1 MKLLRFR
8 KGAVAAQV
16 EKYDSAT
23 AYEKLL
29 KRRLKQHKGNRDLAF
44 AWAVGSVSLELF
56 REQGDAHVLVLNHYG
71 LSDGMAIYDLGCGC
85 GRTAQAL
92 QRAGWQGNY
101 TGVDII
107 TPFIDELKAK
117 CPGYKAHVH
126 NKPTILA
133 ADRSLDLVFHWSVF
147 THLSPE
153 ECFLYL
159 KDTFRTLKPGGKTIF
174 SFLEADEPLHQRVF
188 DSRVHGLEVGSPAP
202 ILDTYLHKD
211 WILHWARQ
219 LGFSPPVFTHGDDA
233 THHPPFWQTL
243 AAMEKPA

>member
-23 AYEKLL
+23 AYQKLL
-29 KRRLKQHKGNRDLAF
+29 KRNLKQYKGNPELAF
-44 AWAVGSVSLELF
+44 AWSIGSVSLELF
-56 REQGDAHVLVLNHYG
+56 REQGDAHVSVLRHYG
-71 LSDGMAIYDLGCGC
+71 LADGMAVYDLGCGC

-92 QRAGWQGNY
+92 QRSGWRGRY

-107 TPFIDELKAK
+107 APFINELKAK
-117 CPGYKAHVH
+117 CPGYDAYVH
-126 NKPTILA
+126 YKPTLR
-133 ADRSLDLVFHWSVF
+133 ADDGSVDLVFHWSVF

-174 SFLEADEPLHQRVF
+174 SFLEVTEPLHQRVF
-188 DSRVHGLEVGSPAP
+188 SNRVQGLEQGSPAP
-202 ILDTYLHKD
+202 ILDTYLHRD
-211 WILHWARQ
+211 WIRKWAGE
-219 LGFSPPVFTHGDDA
+219 LGFTEPVFTDGDDA
-233 THHPPFWQTL
+233 THHPPFWQSL
-243 AAMEKPA
+243 AAMQKPA